1 MIVQGSIGYTPSG
14 RKRKTVRKVKKV
26 KQVFKP
32 LEQSPRPQRE
42 NVYYPSASMTPYK
55 TPQDTSYKSEVSKNY
70 TVSIAFNKGAYQVI
84 PKSEIKDIG
93 K

>member
-1 MIVQGSIGYTPSG
+1 MIVQGSLGFSPSG
-14 RKRKTVRKVKKV
+14 RKRKTVRKVKKA

-32 LEQSPRPQRE
+32 LEPRKSFRE
-42 NVYYPSASMTPYK
+42 DVYYPSASMTPYR
-55 TPQDTSYKSEVSKNY
+55 TPEDTSYKAEESKNY